1 MSKLTV
7 KPVRTVDEAL
17 EIALV
22 RRLDRKEADETT
34 DMGAAAKSGG
44 AAAPKV
50 GARTRKTTRS
60 GIA

>member
-1 MSKLTV
+1 VLEKVTV

-22 RRLDRKEADETT
+22 RRLDKKDADDTT
-34 DMGAAAKSGG
+34 DMGTSKASATKA
-44 AAAPKV
+44 